1 MLTTVTLWTLMIW
14 AEPLNSRASLTAS
27 TIPGFATEKSCQ
39 AARDRLIMENAAQP
53 GGRGVGQPASTS
65 SSSPAFLW
73 SMKRKLSEVLWLTNS
88 NYLLY

>member
-39 AARDRLIMENAAQP
+39 AARDRLIMENAAQT
-53 GGRGVGQPASTS
+53 VGEGLAKRVLIS
-65 SSSPAFLW
+65 S
-73 SMKRKLSEVLWLTNS
+73 
-88 NYLLY
+88 

>member
-53 GGRGVGQPASTS
+53 GGRGVGQTGIDI
-65 SSSPAFLW
+65 
-73 SMKRKLSEVLWLTNS
+73 KLITCVPVEYEKETQ
-88 NYLLY
+88 

>member
-39 AARDRLIMENAAQP
+39 AARDRLIMENAAQT
-53 GGRGVGQPASTS
+53 GGRSTGQNGIDIKFITCVPVEYEKETQ
-65 SSSPAFLW
+65 
-73 SMKRKLSEVLWLTNS
+73 
-88 NYLLY
+88 